1 MKNINAHEVQ
11 NNESQY
17 RVYMTKLKPLNDNI
31 NDMKKKT
38 HKNIDYNI

>member
-17 RVYMTKLKPLNDNI
+17 KLHMTKLKPLNNNI
-31 NDMKKKT
+31 NDMKNT
-38 HKNIDYNI
+38 NT